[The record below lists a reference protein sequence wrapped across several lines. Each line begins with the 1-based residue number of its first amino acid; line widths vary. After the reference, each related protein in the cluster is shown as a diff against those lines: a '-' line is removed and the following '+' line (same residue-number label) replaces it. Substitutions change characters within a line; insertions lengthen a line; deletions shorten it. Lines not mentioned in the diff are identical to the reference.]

1 MSSVRKIAKD
11 LGVSV
16 ATVSRALNNHPDVK
30 DSTRQAVLDAAN
42 KSGYAPKL
50 GKRLTNIIGLVYP
63 TNPVQADY
71 GAFESAILTGILK
84 GVDEQRF
91 DVTII
96 NLARDKRDD
105 ETYTHF
111 FMRKGIRGVIVR
123 TIDTEPKLAEAIAEE
138 GFPCLAIAEVAQSS
152 KLNSICSDSK
162 SDSVRAVEHLV
173 LNGHRRIALG
183 HHLVLDHDH
192 RQRLEGYLEG
202 LRKHDIVVDES
213 IMFSAPGT
221 IEGGSAVLDRMLRHE
236 DPPTAVY
243 LTTPLMTM
251 GALHRCLQHGLHVP
265 TDLSV
270 IGFDDADVRK
280 TTFPPFTAVCQDA
293 QMMGLEAARWLTRK
307 LRGLASGRFVEQRP
321 THFDINAST
330 GPAPDSPARLQPDGR
345 VLAASVQD
353 AD

>member
-42 KSGYAPKL
+42 RTGYAPKL

-138 GFPCLAIAEVAQSS
+138 GFPCLAIAEVAQSA

-162 SDSVRAVEHLV
+162 SDSARAVEHLV

-202 LRKHDIVVDES
+202 LRKHDIAVDET

-221 IEGGSAVLDRMLRHE
+221 IEGGAAVLSTSKHAAIFELLDDHD
-236 DPPTAVY
+236 DPSYISTAHMSARKILPTNVLSPDAFGGGKADTLPPFCGLVTYLPTA
-243 LTTPLMTM
+243 
-251 GALHRCLQHGLHVP
+251 A
-265 TDLSV
+265 
-270 IGFDDADVRK
+270 F
-280 TTFPPFTAVCQDA
+280 
-293 QMMGLEAARWLTRK
+293 AR
-307 LRGLASGRFVEQRP
+307 
-321 THFDINAST
+321 
-330 GPAPDSPARLQPDGR
+330 
-345 VLAASVQD
+345 
-353 AD
+353 